1 MTGAYLHINKENPD
15 QGMLENIL
23 LQQHFLRHTSQ
34 DTHLSVG
41 VHMKG
46 NYVVCEKIQ
55 GNNVYF
61 PIILLSVKLN
71 VFMDLLDTYFLHCKL
86 YIRVLSFYIVR
97 S

>member
-41 VHMKG
+41 VHMKEIMW
-46 NYVVCEKIQ
+46 YVKRFKVTMSTFQLFC
-55 GNNVYF
+55 Y
-61 PIILLSVKLN
+61 L
-71 VFMDLLDTYFLHCKL
+71 
-86 YIRVLSFYIVR
+86 
-97 S
+97 

>member
-61 PIILLSVKLN
+61 PIILLSMKLN

-86 YIRVLSFYIVR
+86 YIGVLSFYIVR

>member
-34 DTHLSVG
+34 DIHLSVG

-61 PIILLSVKLN
+61 PVILLSVKLN

-86 YIRVLSFYIVR
+86 CIGVLSFYIVR